1 MVNLLDNFRV
11 EEHLHSVK
19 DIKKPTHCAEDVAEW
34 ASINKTEHA
43 LLVDTQPL
51 DLEDVFLIIIADG
64 WSLKVQ
70 QRKGPGTGRQRYTK
84 TIPRIFKNN
93 LKGLN
98 WSLCYYLNFF
108 CILLFIYFFYFLLSR
123 LCKHNLRLT
132 L

>member
-1 MVNLLDNFRV
+1 V
-11 EEHLHSVK
+11 
-19 DIKKPTHCAEDVAEW
+19 
-34 ASINKTEHA
+34 
-43 LLVDTQPL
+43 LLVDTQPP

-98 WSLCYYLNFF
+98 
-108 CILLFIYFFYFLLSR
+108 
-123 LCKHNLRLT
+123 
-132 L
+132 

>member
-1 MVNLLDNFRV
+1 MVNFIDNFRV
-11 EEHLHSVK
+11 EEHHHSVK
-19 DIKKPTHCAEDVAEW
+19 DIKKPTPCAEDVAEW
-34 ASINKTEHA
+34 ASINKTELV
-43 LLVDTQPL
+43 LLVDTQPP

-108 CILLFIYFFYFLLSR
+108 CILLFYLFF
-123 LCKHNLRLT
+123 
-132 L
+132 